1 MEEDL
6 ELTPHSIGG
15 MAETYRQQ
23 MLTKETENHQ
33 LRREVKLLQ
42 GQLQEAYKRIAALTT
57 KGKK

>member
-33 LRREVKLLQ
+33 LIMIFLMMRLE
-42 GQLQEAYKRIAALTT
+42 
-57 KGKK
+57 